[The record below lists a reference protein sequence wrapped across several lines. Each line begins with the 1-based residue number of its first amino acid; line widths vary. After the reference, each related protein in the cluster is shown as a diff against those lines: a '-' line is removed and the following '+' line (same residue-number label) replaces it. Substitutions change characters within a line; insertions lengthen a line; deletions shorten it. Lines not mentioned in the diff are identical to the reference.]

1 MARRVKCLTSP
12 SSLWPCP
19 ILFLLLL
26 FSFAYL
32 TISQFVSP
40 SSQVAIDQHALVS
53 FKSLLSYP
61 SEALAS
67 WENTSIHFCHWKG
80 VTCHNLGGEPRVT
93 ALELENLTL
102 AGPISASLANLTFL
116 EKLHLR
122 ENQLKGPIPQEL
134 GFLSHLQ
141 SLDLSVNSLEDV
153 IPLSL
158 FQNCSNLQNFNLSVN
173 SLHGT
178 IPGNLSNCLDLQ
190 FIRLEKNMFE
200 GEIPSYIYS
209 LPKLQELNIWHNN
222 LNGRIPPEIG
232 NLSSLTILSLSG
244 NKFRGPI
251 PSEIGNLSSL
261 VDLSLSSNQLS
272 GTIPSSIGN
281 LSSLTKLFLHFNNLT
296 GTIPQ
301 EITKLVNM
309 RFLRLEANHLTGII
323 PKSLGLLKNLVKLT
337 LGGNQLE
344 ATSLAE
350 WSFIDALSNCTRL
363 RILEL
368 HSNNLGGMLPKS
380 IGNLS
385 KNLEGLDFTG
395 NQIAGSLP
403 AEIGNLNLSIIEMRS
418 NRLNG
423 TIPKELGSIS
433 RLEIINLSSNFLTG
447 EIPTEIGNL
456 TKLFFLVL
464 DTNNLHGPIPHS
476 LRKCPLNVLSLAANN
491 ISGSVPKEI
500 FSIPNLSILFNV
512 SNNYLTGTLPLE
524 IGNLINLRTIDVSN
538 NRLSGDFPSTI
549 LGCQLLQYLYMQ
561 KNLFQGSIPLSF
573 SELGLQVLDI
583 SCNKLTGRIP
593 LFNTM
598 SFLNLSNNYFE
609 GEVPVRGVFQNLTAF
624 SVSGNSQLCGGLPEL
639 SLPSCTQKS
648 KHLTKKLIVVISVSG
663 VFFCLMLLLC
673 LFAICRRLQKSRGFS
688 DINSNIMEQYR
699 MVTFAELFR
708 ATEGFSPANLIGK
721 GSFGS
726 VYKGKID
733 WEDHEEIAVK
743 VLNLQQK
750 GALKSFMSECEAL
763 RNIKHRNL
771 IKILT
776 SCSSIDF
783 QENDFKALVFEL
795 LPNGSLENWIY
806 PKANEGTLPRLS
818 LNQRLNISI
827 DVASALTY
835 LHHHGATPM
844 IHCDLKPSNV
854 LLDHDMVAHVGDFGL
869 SKFLVKTASS
879 SSLSQTNSATLKGT
893 IGYVAPEY
901 GMTTK
906 VSTKA
911 DVYSFGIL
919 LLEMFTGKGPTSD
932 TFKEGINLHKFVEMA
947 LPTRIAEI
955 IDPYL
960 LMEMEESSGT
970 DVSTNESKMRM
981 LECSTSVFRVGIL
994 CSKESP
1000 KDRPRMEDAMNELI
1014 NIKDAFLRLAV

>member
-1 MARRVKCLTSP
+1 MARRVKCLTSS
-12 SSLWPCP
+12 SSLWACP

-32 TISQFVSP
+32 SVSQFVIP
-40 SSQVAIDQHALVS
+40 SSQVAIDQLALIS
-53 FKSLLSYP
+53 FKSLLSDP

-67 WENTSIHFCHWKG
+67 WENTSIHFCDWKG
-80 VTCHNLGGEPRVT
+80 VVCHNLGGEARVT

-122 ENQLKGPIPQEL
+122 ENQLKGPIPQDL
-134 GFLSHLQ
+134 GLLSHLQ
-141 SLDLSVNSLEDV
+141 TLDLSVNSLEDV

-190 FIRLEKNMFE
+190 FIRLERNMFE
-200 GEIPSYIYS
+200 GEIPSDIYS
-209 LPKLQELNIWHNN
+209 LPKLQDLNIWHNN
-222 LNGRIPPEIG
+222 LSGRIPPEIG
-232 NLSSLTILSLSG
+232 NLSSLTILSLAG
-244 NKFRGPI
+244 NKFRGSI

-261 VDLSLSSNQLS
+261 VELYLSSNQLS
-272 GTIPSSIGN
+272 GSIPSSMGN
-281 LSSLTKLFLHFNNLT
+281 LGRLTILYLHFNNLN
-296 GTIPQ
+296 GTIPL
-301 EITKLVNM
+301 EIGNLVNM
-309 RFLRLEANHLTGII
+309 QVLVLGGNHLSGII
-323 PKSLGLLKNLVKLT
+323 PKSLGFLKNLDT
-337 LGGNQLE
+337 LILSGNQLE
-344 ATSLAE
+344 ATSIAE
-350 WSFIDALSNCTRL
+350 WSFIYALSNCTHL
-363 RILEL
+363 RILEANA
-368 HSNNLGGMLPKS
+368 NNLGGMFPKS
-380 IGNLS
+380 I
-385 KNLEGLDFTG
+385 
-395 NQIAGSLP
+395 
-403 AEIGNLNLSIIEMRS
+403 
-418 NRLNG
+418 
-423 TIPKELGSIS
+423 ELGSIN
-433 RLEIINLSSNFLTG
+433 RLEKIRLGDNFLTG
-447 EIPTEIGNL
+447 EIPVDLGNL
-456 TKLFFLVL
+456 TKLSTLVL
-464 DTNNLHGPIPHS
+464 DNNKLYGPIPTS
-476 LRKCPLNVLSLAANN
+476 LGNCPLISLKLSTNN
-491 ISGSVPKEI
+491 ISGSIPKEI
-500 FSIPNLSILFNV
+500 LSILSLSIIFNV
-512 SNNYLTGTLPLE
+512 SNNSLTGTLPLD
-524 IGNLINLRTIDVSN
+524 IGKLNNVVTIDVSN
-538 NRLSGDFPSTI
+538 NSLSGDLPSTI
-549 LGCQLLQYLYMQ
+549 LECQVLQYLYMQ
-561 KNLFQGSIPLSF
+561 NNLFQGSIPHSF
-573 SELGLQVLDI
+573 SELKGLQVLDI

-598 SFLNLSNNYFE
+598 SFLNLSNNNFE
-609 GEVPVRGVFQNLTAF
+609 GEVPVSGVFQNFTAF

-639 SLPSCTQKS
+639 SLPSCTSKS
-648 KHLTKKLIVVISVSG
+648 KRLTKKFIVVISVSG
-663 VFFCLMLLLC
+663 VFFCFMLLVC
-673 LFAICRRLQKSRGFS
+673 LFAICRWLQKSRGLS
-688 DINSNIMEQYR
+688 DVDSHIMEQYR

-721 GSFGS
+721 GSFAS

-733 WEDHEEIAVK
+733 WEGHEEIAVK

-750 GALKSFMSECEAL
+750 GASRSFMSECEAL

-776 SCSSIDF
+776 SCSAD
-783 QENDFKALVFEL
+783 
-795 LPNGSLENWIY
+795 
-806 PKANEGTLPRLS
+806 EGTLQRLS

-835 LHHHGATPM
+835 LHHHGETPM

-854 LLDHDMVAHVGDFGL
+854 LLDHNMVAHVSDFGL

-879 SSLSQTNSATLKGT
+879 SSLRQTNSATLKGT

-906 VSTKA
+906 VSAKG

-960 LMEMEESSGT
+960 LMEIEESSGT

-981 LECSTSVFRVGIL
+981 LECSTSVLRVGIL

-1014 NIKDAFLRLAV
+1014 NIKDAFLRLVV